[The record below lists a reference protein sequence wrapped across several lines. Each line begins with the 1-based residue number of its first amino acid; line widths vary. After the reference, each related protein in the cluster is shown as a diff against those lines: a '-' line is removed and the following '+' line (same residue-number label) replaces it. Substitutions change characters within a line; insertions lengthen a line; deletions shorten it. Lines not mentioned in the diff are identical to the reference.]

1 MLKPFTQAD
10 QNHTALGIAIDVD
23 TPELTGEPIRA
34 KLDFSYR
41 PDADLNDA
49 TCPQFIDRTA
59 IQRNTNKFSRR
70 SGLAADGTRAFTCS
84 DTAAGGGTC
93 QSGIPYWQQIRES
106 LCGR

>member
-1 MLKPFTQAD
+1 MLKLFTQAD

-49 TCPQFIDRTA
+49 TCPHFIDHTA
-59 IQRNTNKFSRR
+59 IQRITNKS
-70 SGLAADGTRAFTCS
+70 SAAIGTR
-84 DTAAGGGTC
+84 
-93 QSGIPYWQQIRES
+93 
-106 LCGR
+106 CGWYSSVYL